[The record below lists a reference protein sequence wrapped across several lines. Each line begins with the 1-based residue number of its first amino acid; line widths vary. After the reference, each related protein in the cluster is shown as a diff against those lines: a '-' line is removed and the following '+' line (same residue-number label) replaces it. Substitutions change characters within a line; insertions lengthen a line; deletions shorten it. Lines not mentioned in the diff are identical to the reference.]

1 MGISRVFLW
10 LSKSKNVILI
20 AGILLLGLV
29 VACASSSDGDAGSG
43 NSGSKLIPQRA
54 SVVGTVDTG
63 QKLDA
68 IDMEQLFEMFSS
80 GLPGENEGFDKF
92 FSIDQLRDVGIFG
105 DVSRADIFGEITDDD
120 GLEYFG
126 ALLHGSFDES
136 KLIAELETVSGSK
149 LVKRAYKGTN
159 IYSSIDDADE
169 YGLSIL
175 DDSTFAVGTGGA
187 INDIIDIKGGDVDAA
202 SGPLIDTFEELS
214 NGLFGL
220 ALKVPQNFGDG
231 AGLEAIPGLGDLPI
245 SLDFISSLDIVGL
258 SGDING
264 PSLDVAVTMDFTDE
278 EAAESLEG
286 FIGGIVSLASGFLA
300 DSDTAGLLAD
310 LEIDR
315 DGTRLIMKIAIPVTD
330 IPGLFGDLAS
340 ITGSESSTDSFSIS
354 PPGTPEIRLLPIA
367 VGVEVPI
374 QGSDHV
380 DEGVRVDYNSTPPT
394 SGEHWPRWADCGFY
408 SESLPDERIVHN
420 LEHGNIVVSYNFANP
435 AQVTELREALEDE
448 SQFGSW
454 GVARQYDDIAD
465 GKVALAAWGVLHIME
480 GVSPREISL
489 FFDAF
494 AGNLGPERV
503 AC

>member
-1 MGISRVFLW
+1 MGISRVFPQ
-10 LSKSKNVILI
+10 LSKKMILI
-20 AGILLLGLV
+20 AGILLLSLA

-43 NSGSKLIPQRA
+43 NNGSKLIPQRA

-68 IDMEQLFEMFSS
+68 IDMEQLFEMFYS

-92 FSIDQLRDVGIFG
+92 FSIDQLRDGGIFG
-105 DVSRADIFGEITDDD
+105 DVSRADIFGEITDGDD
-120 GLEYFG
+120 LEYFG
-126 ALLHGSFDES
+126 VLLHGSFDES
-136 KLIAELETVSGSK
+136 KLIAELDAVSGSK
-149 LVKRAYKGTN
+149 LVERAYKGTN

-231 AGLEAIPGLGDLPI
+231 AGLEAIPGLGNLPI

-300 DSDTAGLLAD
+300 DSDTADLLAD

-315 DGTRLIMKIAIPVTD
+315 DRTRLIMKIAIPVTD
-330 IPGLFGDLAS
+330 IPDLFGDLVS
-340 ITGSESSTDSFSIS
+340 INSSESWTDSFS

-408 SESLPDERIVHN
+408 LESLPDERIVHN

-435 AQVTELREALEDE
+435 AQVTELREALEGE

-454 GVARQYDDIAD
+454 GVARQYDDIAE
-465 GKVALAAWGVLHIME
+465 GNLALSAWGWLHIME
-480 GVSPREISL
+480 GVSPGAISL

-494 AGNLGPERV
+494 AGNVGPERV

>member
-1 MGISRVFLW
+1 MGISRVSPPL
-10 LSKSKNVILI
+10 SKNVVLI
-20 AGILLLGLV
+20 AGVLLLGLA
-29 VACASSSDGDAGSG
+29 VACASSSDSG
-43 NSGSKLIPQRA
+43 IDSDNSGSKLIPQRA
-54 SVVGTVDTG
+54 SVVGTVATG

-68 IDMEQLFEMFSS
+68 IDMDQFFEMFSS
-80 GLPGENEGFDKF
+80 GLSGEEKGFDKF
-92 FSIDQLRDVGIFG
+92 FSIDQMRDGGIFG
-105 DVSRADIFGEITDDD
+105 DVSRVDIFGEITDGDD
-120 GLEYFG
+120 LEYFG
-126 ALLHGSFDES
+126 ALLHGSFDED
-136 KLIAELETVSGSK
+136 KLIAELEAVSGSK

-159 IYSSIDDADE
+159 IYSPEDDPADGSDE
-169 YGLSIL
+169 FDLSIL

-187 INDIIDIKGGDVDAA
+187 MNDIIDIKSGDVDSA
-202 SGPLIDTFEELS
+202 SGPIIDTFKEIS
-214 NGLFGL
+214 SGLFGL
-220 ALKVPQNFGDG
+220 ALKVPQNFGEG

-258 SGDING
+258 SGDINEA
-264 PSLDVAVTMDFTDE
+264 SLDVAVTMDFTDE

-286 FIGGIVSLASGFLA
+286 FIGGLVSLASGFLA

-315 DGTRLIMKIAIPVTD
+315 EGPRLIMEIAIPVTD
-330 IPGLFGDLAS
+330 IPGLFGDLTS
-340 ITGSESSTDSFSIS
+340 ITDSKSSTADANIG
-354 PPGTPEIRLLPIA
+354 PPRIGLLPIA
-367 VGVEVPI
+367 VGVEVLI

-380 DEGVRVDYNSTPPT
+380 DEGVRVVYSSTPPT
-394 SGEHWPRWADCGFY
+394 SGEHWPRWAGCGFY

-448 SQFGSW
+448 AQFGNW
-454 GVARQYDDIAD
+454 GVARSYDGIAD
-465 GKVALAAWGVLHIME
+465 GKVALSAWGRLHIMD
-480 GVSPREISL
+480 GVSPGEISL

>member
-1 MGISRVFLW
+1 MGISRVFPQW
-10 LSKSKNVILI
+10 SNKMILI
-20 AGILLLGLV
+20 AGILFLGLA
-29 VACASSSDGDAGSG
+29 VACASSSDGDAGRD
-43 NSGSKLIPQRA
+43 NSGSKLIPLRA
-54 SVVGTVDTG
+54 SVVGTVDID

-68 IDMEQLFEMFSS
+68 IDMEQLFEIFYS
-80 GLPGENEGFDKF
+80 GLPGENEGFEKF
-92 FSIDQLRDVGIFG
+92 VRIDQLWDGGIWG
-105 DVSRADIFGEITDDD
+105 DVSRVDIFGEITDGDD
-120 GLEYFG
+120 LEYFG

-136 KLIAELETVSGSK
+136 KLIAELEAVLGSK

-159 IYSSIDDADE
+159 IYSPIDDVDE
-169 YGLSIL
+169 YSLSVL
-175 DDSTFAVGTGGA
+175 DDSTFAVGIGGA
-187 INDIIDIKGGDVDAA
+187 INDIIDIKVGDVDAV
-202 SGPLIDTFEELS
+202 SGPLIDTFEELPNS
-214 NGLFGL
+214 LFGL
-220 ALKVPQNFGDG
+220 ALKVPKNFGDG
-231 AGLEAIPGLGDLPI
+231 AGLEAIPGLGNLPI

-315 DGTRLIMKIAIPVTD
+315 DGTRLIIKIAIPVTD
-330 IPGLFGDLAS
+330 IPDLFGDLAF
-340 ITGSESSTDSFSIS
+340 INGSESWADSFRIS

-374 QGSDHV
+374 EGSGHV

-408 SESLPDERIVHN
+408 LESLPDERIVHN

-435 AQVTELREALEDE
+435 AQVTELREALQDE

-454 GVARQYDDIAD
+454 GVARQYDDISN
-465 GKVALAAWGVLHIME
+465 GKVALSAWGWLHIME
-480 GVSPREISL
+480 GVSHGDISL

-494 AGNLGPERV
+494 AGNLGPERI